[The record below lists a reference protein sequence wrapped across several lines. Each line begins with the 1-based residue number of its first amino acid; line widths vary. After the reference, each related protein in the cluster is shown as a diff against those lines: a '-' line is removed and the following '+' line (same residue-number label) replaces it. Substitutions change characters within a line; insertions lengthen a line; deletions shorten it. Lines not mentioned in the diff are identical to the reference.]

1 MSFEFAGNPNK
12 MSAIIGSMNPANL
25 GEVSYEGVMQ
35 DAYDDV
41 AATRRNLAAE
51 DTVSRLE
58 NEAEKAKMDIA
69 YQNEIGAMERDAART
84 NAWIDAGL
92 NVAGS
97 GITAYGKRRK
107 KTEFSQPVP
116 GDPKARET
124 IGGYDGD
131 EYFKPSEIPGFIK
144 PRPMV
149 PRDMVKYPLK

>member
-58 NEAEKAKMDIA
+58 NEAEKAKMGIA

-84 NAWIDAGL
+84 NAWIGAGL
-92 NVAGS
+92 NVAGAGIKKS
-97 GITAYGKRRK
+97 GFSLFGNGGGVGTDTMGSSDLDAFTRSAADKR
-107 KTEFSQPVP
+107 TLSS
-116 GDPKARET
+116 G
-124 IGGYDGD
+124 
-131 EYFKPSEIPGFIK
+131 GFI
-144 PRPMV
+144 
-149 PRDMVKYPLK
+149 DHGYIE